1 MNRPTPR
8 RLGPETARKKI
19 AAAKANKPFMA
30 ALLDRGHRGHQ
41 DAVDQW
47 SRLNQAASTDDR
59 REVGPETESHGVP
72 QRRRKSASAGSGPS
86 PDRFQLADSGI
97 DDWEAD
103 QARDAARRRSEPV
116 ANSTRPPPIT
126 GQQPMPGSS
135 GSSSG
140 FWVVDESGRDF
151 VLVNPVTDGPV
162 VGEDGQRVSAPPEVF
177 DQAVPA
183 PVEPFQRKL
192 LEIWRVDEEWVGAK
206 SGVVYGIM
214 LDMLRARQMDRSER
228 AGLRQRISE
237 LPEHL
242 GPGWGEQMRGAL
254 NGRLSRALGEPFW
267 YPEIMTDEELE
278 AHRSTSR
285 TVESIAE
292 VGRYAGS
299 GAERAG
305 RNQPTILDKAGRA
318 VPFVL
323 TTIASSIVDERYE
336 SRAEA
341 YEEEIRR
348 RRGPNVW
355 PPAPDSP

>member
-1 MNRPTPR
+1 MKRPTSR
-8 RLGPETARKKI
+8 RLEQEMAQKNI
-19 AAAKANKPFMA
+19 VSAKSNKPFMA
-30 ALLDRGHRGHQ
+30 ALLDRDHRGHRE
-41 DAVDQW
+41 AVDQW
-47 SRLNQAASTDDR
+47 SRLHEAAFTDDR
-59 REVGPETESHGVP
+59 REIGPETESRGAKHRP
-72 QRRRKSASAGSGPS
+72 KKSASAVSGRS
-86 PDRFQLADSGI
+86 SGRFALADSGI

-135 GSSSG
+135 GSSG
-140 FWVVDESGRDF
+140 FWVVDQSGRDF
-151 VLVNPVTDGPV
+151 VLINPITDSPV
-162 VGEDGQRVSAPPEVF
+162 VDEDGQRVSAPPEAF

-192 LEIWRVDEEWVGAK
+192 FEIWRIDEEWVGAK

-228 AGLRQRISE
+228 ARLWQRISE
-237 LPEHL
+237 LPEQL
-242 GPGWGEQMRGAL
+242 GPGWGQMQGAL
-254 NGRLSRALGEPFW
+254 RARLSRAFREPFW
-267 YPEIMTDEELE
+267 YPAIMTDAELE

-292 VGRYAGS
+292 VGRLTGS
-299 GAERAG
+299 GAGPAG
-305 RNQPTILDKAGRA
+305 RNQTTILGKIGRA

-323 TTIASSIVDERYE
+323 ATGASTIVDEHYE

-341 YEEEIRR
+341 YEAEIRR
-348 RRGPNVW
+348 RRGPNIW
-355 PPAPDSP
+355 PPAPHSP